1 MGEAFVFNAFVRD
14 ITERKQTEEIRSRL
28 AAIVESSDDAI
39 VGTTLDGVI
48 TSWNDG
54 AERLYGFGP
63 QEAIGRKISFLVPH
77 DRLNEV
83 RSILEREK
91 AGERVEHFETVRRRK
106 DGSLVDVSL
115 TVSPILDADGQIV
128 GVSNI
133 ARDVSARKRAEEL
146 ARRAEDLARS
156 NADLEQFAYVA
167 SHDLQEP
174 LRMVTSYCDLL
185 QRRYKG
191 KLDEDADDF
200 IDYAVDG
207 AKRMQEL
214 VRGLLAYSRV
224 GPLSKTLQ
232 SVDSAQVFDRAVANL
247 TVAIQES
254 DAVVSHGTL
263 PQVIADPTQLEHVL
277 QNLIGNAVKFRG
289 DEPPRVRVR
298 ATRKGEMW
306 LFSVKDNGIGIDSQY
321 SDKIFA
327 IFQRLHGRGKY
338 PGTGLG
344 LAICKKIVERHGG
357 RIWFDSQ
364 PGEGS
369 TFYFTVPAER
379 K

>member
-1 MGEAFVFNAFVRD
+1 
-14 ITERKQTEEIRSRL
+14 
-28 AAIVESSDDAI
+28 
-39 VGTTLDGVI
+39 
-48 TSWNDG
+48 
-54 AERLYGFGP
+54 
-63 QEAIGRKISFLVPH
+63 
-77 DRLNEV
+77 
-83 RSILEREK
+83 
-91 AGERVEHFETVRRRK
+91 
-106 DGSLVDVSL
+106 
-115 TVSPILDADGQIV
+115 
-128 GVSNI
+128 
-133 ARDVSARKRAEEL
+133 
-146 ARRAEDLARS
+146 
-156 NADLEQFAYVA
+156 
-167 SHDLQEP
+167 
-174 LRMVTSYCDLL
+174 MVTSYCDLL

-200 IDYAVDG
+200 IAYAVDG

-247 TVAIQES
+247 RVAIQES

-277 QNLIGNAVKFRG
+277 QNLIGNAVKFRR
-289 DEPPRVRVR
+289 DEERPRVRVR

-321 SDKIFA
+321 TDKIFA